1 MAQEPDR
8 RTGGGLKRFAVTILV
23 LGLLGAVLWLASER
37 NQRHYS
43 WTVENG
49 KLVISKGRFFPTGQ
63 SSIASDDPQSGSVYG
78 PIPLPQGAK
87 VTDQEFDDQ
96 TALDRALFDLVLPWA
111 KADVQKG
118 DEASM
123 AEANALADRIG
134 AIPGLTPDQF
144 RALAAVRGELS
155 FASARGELAQAAKLV
170 LSARRKLEVV
180 NQSGSDRALEA
191 GPIVRELAGVQ
202 EALEQAA
209 QGRSANLFAPR
220 GGSSSTPQAQPS
232 GSAPSQ
238 GSQAAAQPQTAGQ
251 GTPQTAGQATPQPQ
265 APGPPAGLNRSNP
278 PASTK
283 QPQR

>member
-1 MAQEPDR
+1 MAQEPEQR
-8 RTGGGLKRFAVTILV
+8 SGGGVKRFAVTVLV
-23 LGLLGAVLWLASER
+23 LALLGAVLWLASER

-63 SSIASDDPQSGSVYG
+63 SSITADDPQYGSVYG
-78 PIPLPQGAK
+78 PIALPQGAK

-123 AEANALADRIG
+123 AEANALADRVG

-144 RALAAVRGELS
+144 RALAGVRGELS

-170 LSARRKLEVV
+170 LSARRKLEAV
-180 NQSGSDRALEA
+180 NQSGSERALEA

-209 QGRSANLFAPR
+209 QGRSANIFPPKA
-220 GGSSSTPQAQPS
+220 GSSTTPQTEPSAPQGQPS
-232 GSAPSQ
+232 GSQ
-238 GSQAAAQPQTAGQ
+238 GSQAAAQPQSAPQ
-251 GTPQTAGQATPQPQ
+251 GAQPQ
-265 APGPPAGLNRSNP
+265 APGPPAGLNRANP
-278 PASTK
+278 PASAK

>member
-1 MAQEPDR
+1 MAQEPDQ
-8 RTGGGLKRFAVTILV
+8 RTGGGLKRFAVTVLV
-23 LGLLGAVLWLASER
+23 LALLGAVLWLASER

-63 SSIASDDPQSGSVYG
+63 ASIAADDPQYGSAYG

-123 AEANALADRIG
+123 AEANALADRVG

-170 LSARRKLEVV
+170 LSARRKLEAV
-180 NQSGSDRALEA
+180 NQSGSERALEA

-209 QGRSANLFAPR
+209 RGQSANIFGPR
-220 GGSSSTPQAQPS
+220 TGSSPQTQPS
-232 GSAPSQ
+232 GPQGQPAGSAPSQ
-238 GSQAAAQPQTAGQ
+238 GSQAAAQPQGAPQ
-251 GTPQTAGQATPQPQ
+251 GAQPQ
-265 APGPPAGLNRSNP
+265 APGPPAGLNRTNP
-278 PASTK
+278 PASAK